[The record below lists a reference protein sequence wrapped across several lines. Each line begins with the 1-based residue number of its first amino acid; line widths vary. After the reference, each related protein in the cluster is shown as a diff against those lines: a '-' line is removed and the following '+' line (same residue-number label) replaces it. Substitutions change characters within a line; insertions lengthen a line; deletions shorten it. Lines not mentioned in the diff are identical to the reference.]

1 MTQTPVVG
9 KPEKRGAGWFVPQ
22 GKSATSSSG
31 WMDAGAVPVPAFAGA
46 R

>member
-9 KPEKRGAGWFVPQ
+9 KPEKRGAGWFVP
-22 GKSATSSSG
+22 SG
-31 WMDAGAVPVPAFAGA
+31 QVGYFIQWVNG